1 MGLPLG
7 DIKLSANFELNIS
20 KPIDSRMVVN
30 DLVERDS
37 ISFKYAG
44 MIIWV
49 VSESKHFKLLDDNIT
64 WEEFGGI
71 SSATVGDLKDVNI
84 SSSSVNDGQSL
95 VYDSASTSWVNRFVG
110 LQNNSKMLNPLV
122 TSGNNANT
130 GIAIVNKP
138 LGDVI
143 VVVNGVVVEVS
154 FGSVLGKCYFAD
166 PLNLNIARIYQN
178 VLPNDVLVWNGLVTG
193 YDLDNTDEVSFYY
206 ES

>member
-30 DLVERDS
+30 DLIERDS

-49 VSESKHFKLLDDNIT
+49 SSESKHYKLLDDNIT
-64 WEEFGGI
+64 WEEFGSGSA
-71 SSATVGDLKDVNI
+71 SSIADLKDVNI
-84 SSSSVNDGQSL
+84 TSNVVNGDSL
-95 VYDSASTSWVNRFVG
+95 VYDSASTSWISRFIG
-110 LQNNSKMLNPLV
+110 MQNNSKMLNPLV

-138 LGDVI
+138 LGDII
-143 VVVNGVVVEVS
+143 VVVNGVVAEVS
-154 FGSVLGKCYFAD
+154 FGVISGKCYFAD
-166 PLNLNIARIYQN
+166 PLNLSVARDYQE
-178 VLPNDVLVWNGLVTG
+178 VLPNDVLVWNGFVTG
-193 YDLDNTDEVSFYY
+193 YNLDNTDEISFYY